1 MNFRQSSQL
10 DSELVFALIG
20 PVGCNRKLIV
30 QIITDLAV
38 HYSYKVVQ
46 VHLSD
51 ALKPYVQVPDPK
63 GDEYVRVSNLMQAGN
78 ELRLRTNDKAIFAK
92 LAAAE
97 INAQRP
103 SCSSGRTIFLIDSLK
118 RPEEVEE
125 LRNIYG
131 DGFYLFAIHAS
142 EVSRDRYL
150 ENHCHILSEKNRKAL
165 ITRDKDDQLGHGQA
179 TSEAFHLAD
188 FFVAEDGSNT
198 RVWNTMQRF
207 FDLIFGKPFLTPTFN
222 EYAMY
227 MAYVASMKSAD
238 LSRQVGAVITVEE
251 DIVSTGANE
260 CPKPGGGSYWPVFDQ
275 STYRIFDIE
284 GGRDYMNGFDK
295 NGQDKDAMIAALKKG
310 IPENVM
316 QVLESNIR
324 ESGINDLTEYGRVV
338 HAEMDAILGCAR
350 RGVSCRDSVLY
361 STTFPCHNCA
371 KHIIASGVKKV
382 VFIEPYPK
390 SRALDGHKDAIR
402 TRALVRA
409 GEDHKVLFLPFI
421 GVGPKRFVDL
431 FSMSLSSGEKIRR
444 KEKGSFKAAQWQRA
458 GARPRLKLFDTSYI
472 KNEIFVRDEA
482 AKALCDIE
490 KIVIPDEST

>member
-10 DSELVFALIG
+10 DSELVIALIG

-38 HYSYKVVQ
+38 HYSYTVVQ

-51 ALKPYVQVPDPK
+51 ALKPFIEVPDPK
-63 GDEYVRVSNLMQAGN
+63 GNEYVRVSNLMQAGN
-78 ELRLRTNDKAIFAK
+78 ELRRRTNDKAIFAK

-97 INAQRP
+97 INTKRS
-103 SCSSGRTIFLIDSLK
+103 SCASKKTIFLIDSLK

-131 DGFYLFAIHAS
+131 DGFYLFAIHSS
-142 EVSRDRYL
+142 ETSRDKYL
-150 ENHCHILSEKNRKAL
+150 ENHCHILVEENRKAL
-165 ITRDKDDQLGHGQA
+165 IARDKDDQLGHGQA

-198 RVWNTMQRF
+198 RVWNTMERF

-238 LSRQVGAVITVEE
+238 LSRQVGAVITIEE
-251 DIVSTGANE
+251 DIISTGANE

-275 STYRIFDIE
+275 SSYRIFDVE

-295 NGQDKDAMIAALKKG
+295 NGQDKDAMIATLKKG
-310 IPENVM
+310 IPEDILRL
-316 QVLESNIR
+316 LESNIH

-382 VFIEPYPK
+382 VYIEPYPK

-444 KEKGSFKAAQWQRA
+444 KEKGSFKSAQWRRVD
-458 GARPRLKLFDTSYI
+458 ARPRLKLFDTSYV
-472 KNEIFVRDEA
+472 KNEIFVKDEA
-482 AKALCDIE
+482 TKALSVID
-490 KIVIPDEST
+490 KIVITE

>member
-1 MNFRQSSQL
+1 MDFRQSSQN
-10 DSELVFALIG
+10 DSELVMALIG
-20 PVGCNRKLIV
+20 PVGCNRRLIV
-30 QIITDLAV
+30 QIIIDLAA

-46 VHLSD
+46 IHLSD
-51 ALKPYVQVPDPK
+51 ALKPYVEVPDPQ
-63 GDEYVRVSNLMQAGN
+63 GDEYIRVSDLMQAGN
-78 ELRLRTNDKAIFAK
+78 ELRRRTNDKAIFAK

-97 INAQRP
+97 INAQRS
-103 SCSSGRTIFLIDSLK
+103 SCEGRRVIFLIDSLK

-131 DGFYLFAIHAS
+131 DGFYLFAIHSA
-142 EVSRDRYL
+142 EESRDKYL
-150 ENHCHILSEKNRKAL
+150 QNHCHILDEKNRKAL
-165 ITRDKDDQLGHGQA
+165 ISRDKDDQLGHGQA

-188 FFVAEDGSNT
+188 FFVAEDGNNT
-198 RVWNTMQRF
+198 RVWHMMERF
-207 FDLIFGKPFLTPTFN
+207 FDLIFGKPFLTPTFH

-238 LSRQVGAVITVEE
+238 LSRQVGAVVTLGE

-260 CPKPGGGSYWPVFDQ
+260 CPKPGGGSYWPVFEP
-275 STYRIFDIE
+275 SSYRIYDVD
-284 GGRDYMNGFDK
+284 GGRDYMNGYDK
-295 NGQDKDAMIAALKKG
+295 NGQDKEAMIAALKDG
-310 IPENVM
+310 IHGDALRI
-316 QVLESNIR
+316 LEANIR
-324 ESGINDLTEYGRVV
+324 ASGINDLTEYGRVV

-382 VFIEPYPK
+382 FFIEPYPK

-402 TRALVRA
+402 TRTSVRV
-409 GEDHKVLFLPFI
+409 GDDHKVLFLPFI

-444 KEKGSFKAAQWQRA
+444 KEKGSFKPAQWQRA
-458 GARPRLKLFDTSYI
+458 NARPRLKLFDTSYV
-472 KNEIFVRDEA
+472 KNENIVREEA
-482 AKALCDIE
+482 AKVLSAIQ
-490 KIVIPDEST
+490 KIVIPA

>member
-1 MNFRQSSQL
+1 MDFRQSSQN
-10 DSELVFALIG
+10 DSEIVMALIG

-30 QIITDLAV
+30 QTIIDLAV

-51 ALKPYVQVPDPK
+51 ALKPYIEVPDPK
-63 GDEYVRVSNLMQAGN
+63 GDEYIRVSNLMQAGN
-78 ELRLRTNDKAIFAK
+78 ELRFRTNDKAIFAK

-97 INAQRP
+97 INKQRS
-103 SCSSGRTIFLIDSLK
+103 SCEGSRTIFLIDSLK

-131 DGFYLFAIHAS
+131 NGFFLFAIHAS
-142 EVSRDRYL
+142 EESRDKYL
-150 ENHCHILSEKNRKAL
+150 QNHCHILAETNRKAL
-165 ITRDKDDQLGHGQA
+165 IARDKDDELGHGQA

-188 FFVAEDGSNT
+188 FFVSEDGNNT
-198 RVWNTMQRF
+198 RVWNTMERF
-207 FDLIFGKPFLTPTFN
+207 FDLVFGKPFLTPTFN

-238 LSRQVGAVITVEE
+238 LSRQVGAVVTVGE

-275 STYRIFDIE
+275 ANHRIFDVE
-284 GGRDYMNGFDK
+284 GGRDYMNGYDK
-295 NGQDKDAMIAALKKG
+295 NGQDKDAIIAALKEG
-310 IPENVM
+310 IPSDALR
-316 QVLESNIR
+316 VLEANIR
-324 ESGINDLTEYGRVV
+324 TSGINDLTEFGRVV

-390 SRALDGHKDAIR
+390 SRALNGHKDAIR
-402 TRALVRA
+402 TRALVRG
-409 GEDHKVLFLPFI
+409 GEDYKVLFLPFI

-431 FSMSLSSGEKIRR
+431 FSMTLGSGEKIRR
-444 KEKGSFKAAQWQRA
+444 KEKGSFKPAQWQRA
-458 GARPRLKLFDTSYI
+458 GARPRLKIFDTSYI
-472 KNEIFVRDEA
+472 KNEIFVREEA
-482 AKALCDIE
+482 TKALSMIE
-490 KIVIPDEST
+490 KIEIK